1 MHQVK
6 RHGTKV
12 LQFSIILRIIDQSG
26 NAFEITAKFLKIKK
40 YVPHYGMAFLEST
53 GCPSKFW
60 TAQLGRA
67 GGMVDGGMGGW
78 SLGDHITLIWFPSE
92 TIGYY
97 GIFQKP
103 K

>member
-1 MHQVK
+1 MSASLLFFPSFTVQKYIPVCSSIVYIHSMHQNL
-6 RHGTKV
+6 TK
-12 LQFSIILRIIDQSG
+12 L
-26 NAFEITAKFLKIKK
+26 
-40 YVPHYGMAFLEST
+40 HT